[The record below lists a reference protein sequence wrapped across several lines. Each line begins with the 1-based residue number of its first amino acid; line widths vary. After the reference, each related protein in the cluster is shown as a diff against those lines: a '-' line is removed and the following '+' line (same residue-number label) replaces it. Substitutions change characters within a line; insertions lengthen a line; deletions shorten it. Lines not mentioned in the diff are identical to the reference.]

1 MPPIKRFFEKI
12 KIKKSYKNIW
22 SRKKYLY
29 FCIAFENK
37 RGTHHKSLK
46 GATQQKTDK
55 RSKNIDSV
63 AQQVEHIPFK
73 DGVLGSNPSWVT
85 KREQTLSFCFLAHF
99 HQLISERVVNRQS
112 ALATPNRAERE
123 SKRTIHHIIR

>member
-1 MPPIKRFFEKI
+1 M
-12 KIKKSYKNIW
+12 YA
-22 SRKKYLY
+22 L
-29 FCIAFENK
+29 
-37 RGTHHKSLK
+37 SLHSHY
-46 GATQQKTDK
+46 
-55 RSKNIDSV
+55 RSNAQDDSL

-123 SKRTIHHIIR
+123 SKFSLSCNEAKEIRTLLDWNFNH